1 MGRVKIFTT
10 RRCPKCPQA
19 HKVGEL
25 LKERGVKVEFFDLE
39 TPDGLAEAAFYSVQ
53 STPTILVE
61 DDHERVLAHWIGWVP
76 RPAEVEEVVQ
86 VLHRPRGIEID
97 TEGVL
102 RV

>member
-39 TPDGLAEAAFYSVQ
+39 TPDGLAEAAGASAVWIVGR
-53 STPTILVE
+53 SWRSRVDDRRRWGLRRTPK
-61 DDHERVLAHWIGWVP
+61 
-76 RPAEVEEVVQ
+76 
-86 VLHRPRGIEID
+86 
-97 TEGVL
+97 
-102 RV
+102 